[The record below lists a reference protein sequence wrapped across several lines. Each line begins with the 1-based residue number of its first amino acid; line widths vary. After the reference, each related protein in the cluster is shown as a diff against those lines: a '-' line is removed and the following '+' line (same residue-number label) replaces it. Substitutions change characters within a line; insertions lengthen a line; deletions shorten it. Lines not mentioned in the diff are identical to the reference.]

1 MNITMRQLQVF
12 RAVAR
17 HLSYTKAGAELHLT
31 QPAVSMQIRQ
41 LEDVL
46 GLPLFEQIGKRVQL
60 TVAGQEL
67 IGYSRRIADQLEEI
81 RDLFDALRSGE
92 YGTLRLAV
100 PGTANHFT
108 TRLLAAF
115 RREHPGV
122 SFRLDVANRQGVLEL
137 LAENETDLVIMGKPP
152 DDASLVSERF
162 MDNPLVVIAP
172 PDHLLAGRRATPLDE
187 LKDETFLV
195 REPGSGTRSAM
206 ERFFSAR
213 GITLTTPMALASN
226 EAIKQAVSAGLG
238 LGIVSLHTL
247 ELELS
252 ATRLVTL
259 DAEGFPIMRHWYLVH
274 RKGKRLAP
282 VVEAFSAFVLTETRH
297 LWPLAA
303 SPG

>member
-12 RAVAR
+12 RAVAK
-17 HLSYTKAGAELHLT
+17 HLSYTRAGEALHLT

-41 LEDVL
+41 LEEVL
-46 GLPLFEQIGKRVQL
+46 GLPLFEQLGKKIQL
-60 TVAGQEL
+60 TVAGLEL
-67 IGYSRRIADQLEEI
+67 VGYSRHIAEQLDEI
-81 RDLFDALRSGE
+81 RDRFEALRSGE

-115 RREHPGV
+115 CREHPGV
-122 SFRLDVANRQGVLEL
+122 SFSLDVANRQGL
-137 LAENETDLVIMGKPP
+137 LALLADNETDLVIMGKPP
-152 DDASLVSERF
+152 DGVDLISECF
-162 MDNPLVVIAP
+162 MDNPLVVIAAP
-172 PDHLLAGRRATPLDE
+172 EHELVGRRAIPLTE
-187 LKDETFLV
+187 LMNTTFLV

-206 ERFFSAR
+206 ERFFTTR
-213 GITLTTPMALASN
+213 GITLKTPMALASN

-247 ELELS
+247 EVELS
-252 ATRLVTL
+252 AGRLAIL
-259 DAEGFPIMRHWYLVH
+259 DADGFPIMRHWYLVH

-282 VVEAFSAFVLTETRH
+282 VTRAFSAFVLSQSRE

-303 SPG
+303 APG